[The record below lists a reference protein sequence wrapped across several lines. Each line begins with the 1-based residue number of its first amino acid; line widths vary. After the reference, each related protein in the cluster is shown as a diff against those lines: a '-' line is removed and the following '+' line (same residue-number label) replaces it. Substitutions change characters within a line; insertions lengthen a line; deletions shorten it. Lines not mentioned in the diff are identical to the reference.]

1 MFVLQYVPQTS
12 AWLQARHT
20 GIRPLPVNFPDPMDD
35 HWYGIAPLLLDVE
48 HDSDSAERWRSVLMY
63 CLSGNVQSVLDE

>member
-1 MFVLQYVPQTS
+1 
-12 AWLQARHT
+12 
-20 GIRPLPVNFPDPMDD
+20 MDD